1 VAHAASRAPS
11 GGNAQ
16 PWRFERDDT
25 GLAFHLDP
33 ARTTAMDVAY
43 RGSFVAIG
51 AALFN
56 ARVAAAAQGR
66 LGPVSVPRAARP
78 GEPVAHLALRPGTD
92 DELAGLYEPML
103 ARAANRRPG
112 DGRPIDSSTLAL
124 LGDHVAREGG
134 VLHLVVGREALD
146 RCAEILA
153 ASERIRFLEPR
164 LHGEMIGELRRPGV
178 DPTDTG
184 IDLDTLELG
193 PADEALLAVARRP
206 DVMALLRAWRAGAAL
221 GGNARRSVV
230 TSSALA
236 VVAMGGYAPGDYVT
250 GGQAVERLWV
260 LAGRAGLAVQPVS
273 PVFLYARHPEEL
285 HELVGDAATAVE
297 LERLATAFAR
307 ETGLETDEAPVL
319 VLRLGMAPP
328 PSVPSQRLPLDQ
340 VFSRGRAT
348 GSPAGGPAS
357 RR

>member
-1 VAHAASRAPS
+1 
-11 GGNAQ
+11 
-16 PWRFERDDT
+16 
-25 GLAFHLDP
+25 
-33 ARTTAMDVAY
+33 
-43 RGSFVAIG
+43 
-51 AALFN
+51 
-56 ARVAAAAQGR
+56 
-66 LGPVSVPRAARP
+66 
-78 GEPVAHLALRPGTD
+78 
-92 DELAGLYEPML
+92 
-103 ARAANRRPG
+103 
-112 DGRPIDSSTLAL
+112 
-124 LGDHVAREGG
+124 
-134 VLHLVVGREALD
+134 
-146 RCAEILA
+146 
-153 ASERIRFLEPR
+153 
-164 LHGEMIGELRRPGV
+164 
-178 DPTDTG
+178 
-184 IDLDTLELG
+184 
-193 PADEALLAVARRP
+193 
-206 DVMALLRAWRAGAAL
+206 LRAWRAGAAL